1 MRQAYG
7 ANLLRLK
14 GIVAL
19 ADDPMRPLV
28 IHGVQHIFH
37 SPQRLTAWPDED
49 HTTRMVFILKDMEP
63 GYVEGIWNAAMGIPA
78 PGRPDRQALMDN
90 PLVAKQSGLFS

>member
-1 MRQAYG
+1 
-7 ANLLRLK
+7 
-14 GIVAL
+14 
-19 ADDPMRPLV
+19 
-28 IHGVQHIFH
+28 
-37 SPQRLTAWPDED
+37 
-49 HTTRMVFILKDMEP
+49 MVFILKDMEP